1 MNPSRKVHIPDEPLL
16 SSTTQRLGFLGG
28 RGRVRA
34 TGETKMES
42 FSSEAFA
49 IQFTKL
55 VQILDLVFVDKFIDV
70 DAFVDGTSAL
80 ATAKGEAFA
89 IGTDSHTETL
99 GVTQTTAVADIGS
112 SSSSIAQSLSVAEF
126 ELF

>member
-1 MNPSRKVHIPDEPLL
+1 
-16 SSTTQRLGFLGG
+16 
-28 RGRVRA
+28 
-34 TGETKMES
+34 MES
-42 FSSEAFA
+42 FESFA

-55 VQILDLVFVDKFIDV
+55 VEILDLVLVDKFINV
-70 DAFVDGTSAL
+70 DAFVEGTSAL
-80 ATAKGEAFA
+80 ASAKGEAFA

-99 GVTQTTAVADIGS
+99 GLTTTTAVADVGS